1 MMSREQKNK
10 YSEEERNIV
19 EDVVAH
25 LCHAVSEYDVM
36 RWLDNFEDKDRP
48 NALVILGHLDYYT
61 LSQIYASIKR
71 SLKEI
76 NLHHRKKVYV
86 VPIGA
91 LGKSGSSIAYYVKK
105 TVKDNP
111 RYAFVS
117 ANDLANINIEEKDVL
132 CLVDDFSGSGK
143 TIKDFYAAHNENF
156 ARFSHKYAI
165 LLAYMPK
172 AEQVMTKEGI
182 QPLGDEHESVFERR
196 NSVFG
201 SEKRMKI
208 MRDLAFKYGKRLCPN
223 NRKKSNALRPLGYAN
238 SKALIAFDYT
248 TPNNTLP
255 IIWADS
261 YVENS
266 RCWHPLFPRYAIDFV
281 NRLGDERR
289 EYWLRLH
296 TNNGL
301 ESPFIMTDDDG
312 VYEVDKAKMYKLLEL
327 IHRGSRENMRQR
339 LGLSGVELEEIIK
352 KAQQYGYLDED
363 EMLTP
368 TAEEFLDEI
377 ERAQKIA
384 SRQSEEFDM
393 DNEVYTYVPKRF
405 MGDS

>member
-1 MMSREQKNK
+1 MNQELKNK
-10 YSEEERNIV
+10 YSEEERSRV

-25 LCHAVSEYDVM
+25 LCHAVSGYDVM

-48 NALVILGHLDYYT
+48 NALVILRCLDYYT
-61 LSQIYASIKR
+61 VNQIYASIKR

-105 TVKDNP
+105 TVKVNP
-111 RYAFVS
+111 RYVFVT
-117 ANDLANINIEEKDVL
+117 ANNLMNINIEERDVL

-143 TIKDFYAAHNENF
+143 TIKDFYAEHINNF
-156 ARFSHKYAI
+156 SRFSQKYAL
-165 LLAYMPK
+165 LLAYMPQ
-172 AEQVMTKEGI
+172 AEQVMAKVGI
-182 QPLGDEHESVFERR
+182 QPLGDEHESIFERR

-208 MRDLAFKYGKRLCPN
+208 IREFAFKYGQKLCPS
-223 NRKKSNALRPLGYAN
+223 NRKKSNSLRPLGYAN

-255 IIWADS
+255 IIWADN
-261 YVENS
+261 YLGNS
-266 RCWHPLFPRYAIDFV
+266 RCWHPLFPRFAIDFV

-296 TNNGL
+296 TSNGL
-301 ESPFIMTDDDG
+301 ESPFVMTDDEG

-327 IHRGSRENMRQR
+327 LHRGCRENMRRR
-339 LGLSGVELEEIIK
+339 LGLSGVEMENIIK
-352 KAQQYGYLDED
+352 KAQQYGYLDEH
-363 EMLTP
+363 ELLTP

-384 SRQSEEFDM
+384 SRQSKDFDM